1 MQENGNSKRW
11 NGRLVGLLD
20 PMDPRL
26 TDDRLAPILR
36 DFLEQYDSV
45 LDELDDEDVLRCL
58 AEDLL
63 TTFNLFLKRRKDEIL
78 VRLSAEQSSKGLIN
92 TTFIDIVCKDQP
104 FIVDTLE
111 MILDECQ
118 LEVISKHTASA
129 PVIRDRDGTIQA
141 IDGTAAKAKDEIICH
156 FEISEISEAV
166 ARNELLELIRERLTM
181 ASKMVKDF
189 KRMKGVLRDSIR
201 AIRRSSAGDP
211 DGDYNQTR
219 NLLEWLLQDHFVLF
233 GVKRWTCSGADLSS
247 LNEDLMLGIP
257 CPDPKDDEIVR
268 QSIKQLASENPP
280 VDRLI
285 SFKGLGES
293 CIHRQGKIDHVV
305 LKEPGDLSST
315 RFVHIWGLFTF
326 KAVQTPGDQIPHVR
340 NKFEQVIAQ
349 HSFPRGGMRY
359 KAHQNSFNS
368 IPVEFLFQA
377 QANEI
382 DAVIQAIHFV
392 ERSKEIRGHL
402 VVDEERRKGLYFL
415 ITPREGYSEEQRS
428 RIEEILFQLMGASYS
443 DSRVKLGKHGTVLL
457 SFFFTATDKLHE
469 VTAAQIEEKVR
480 LVAGSW
486 SDRLHRQLHQTVGIS
501 SESLFRRYRDAFP
514 KGYQISHTTDE
525 GILDMEKLE
534 QISSSENSGMA
545 FGVFR
550 NETDRERN
558 SARLR
563 IYQRR
568 NLFLSTT
575 LPILG
580 NFGLEIV
587 DQNAFPITPSS
598 GEKLT
603 IDTFQVH
610 GVTSDDHPLVA
621 RSELVVDA
629 LESIFNGSSSSDLL
643 DRLVLEVGV
652 NHLDV
657 DLIRNQLHFLHQL
670 GISTTIAF
678 ASGTLCQHGLITK
691 KLLKYYQ
698 IKFDPDLDLKK
709 ADRKSRLVEIKEE
722 ILRALNDVRSSAQDI
737 FLRRVLGIF
746 ESTLR
751 TTRFHQIG
759 NPLQAYKYDSVA
771 LPVGNHPRPWREI
784 FVHHPEVE
792 GIHLRGGPLAR
803 GGLRWS
809 DRTTDYRTE
818 VHGLQRTQMVKNV
831 LIVPV
836 GAKGGFILRKP
847 APTRA
852 DRREQADRLYKIFVE
867 GLLTLTDN
875 VVDHKIIPPGRMIC
889 WDGDD
894 PYLVVAADKGTAHLS
909 DTANEIA
916 QQRGYWLGDAFASG
930 GSNGYDHKELAITAK
945 GTWEQAKLHFR
956 SLDIQYE
963 KDPYSVVGIGDMS
976 GDVFGNGMVLASN
989 AKLIAAFNH
998 LDIFID
1004 PDPDL
1009 EIAARERFRLFNLKR
1024 SSWRD
1029 YDQDLISAGGGVFDR
1044 SDKKIDPSPV
1054 ARVLLGLP
1062 GTGVFAPEEVICAIL
1077 GADVDMIFNGGIGT
1091 FIRATQESDRDVDD
1105 ASNSACRIAASQV
1118 RSRMVV
1124 EGGNLG
1130 VTPKGRVE
1138 LARSGTL
1145 INTDFIDNSGGV
1157 DCSDHEVNLKTLL
1170 HDEVR
1175 SGALTLEQR
1184 NRILIDVQDDVC
1196 EQVLKNNREQG
1207 ILLGLDVVRSDAD
1220 PFSIER
1226 TMMILE
1232 DRDVLDREAE
1242 SLPSHE
1248 ELSTRHGEGR
1258 GLTRPELAIVAAH
1271 AKMDVYRRLLKQP
1284 EGRVDERRLLFDYF
1298 PDKIRKQFPHS
1309 IEKHQ
1314 LRREI
1319 AMTVLT
1325 NRIVD
1330 RAGSSFCLDME
1341 RETGRSIGH
1350 VARSYLMA
1358 DELIR
1363 AEEMRTEILALKN
1376 ISAKVA
1382 YVLLVRIEEAL
1393 RRTAAWLLATNDDDR
1408 LDRIEALIAEGVRPL
1423 QEYEDSIPGC
1433 LAGPEL
1439 ERHENHLQETIA
1451 LGLSESLAQRMTK
1464 FEYLTAGV
1472 RILDISRTFDIRVA
1486 DVARIYYHLGN
1497 RSGLHP
1503 LVRKCDEADFSG
1515 RWDSLSMRILRNT
1528 ILDGLWA
1535 LVARMCSKAP
1545 DNRDEGWI
1553 DQLVE
1558 DLRRKPSFKA
1568 MESDIRRIGSE
1579 ELSIASVQVL
1589 SVRFRRFVQ

>member
-1 MQENGNSKRW
+1 MSHNGNNKRW

-20 PMDPRL
+20 PQDPRL
-26 TDDRLAPILR
+26 ADDRLAPILK
-36 DFLEQYDSV
+36 DFLEQYDAV
-45 LDELDDEDVLRCL
+45 LDELDDEEVLRCL
-58 AEDLL
+58 AADLL
-63 TTFNLFLKRRKDEIL
+63 TTFNLFIKRRKDEIL
-78 VRLSAEQSSKGLIN
+78 VRLSVDSPEAGQVAA
-92 TTFIDIVCKDQP
+92 TFIDVVCKDQP

-111 MILDECQ
+111 LILEEYD
-118 LEVISKHTASA
+118 LEVVSKHIASA
-129 PVIRDRDGTIQA
+129 SVIRDRDGTIQA
-141 IDGTAAKAKDEIICH
+141 IDGTAAKARDEIICH
-156 FEISEISEAV
+156 FEISEVPDPDSREKLL
-166 ARNELLELIRERLTM
+166 NEIRDRLVMSST
-181 ASKMVKDF
+181 AVKDF
-189 KRMKGVLRDSIR
+189 RRMKGVLRDSIR

-233 GVKRWTCSGADLSS
+233 GVKRWECSEAGFSS
-247 LNEDLMLGIP
+247 LEEDLVLGIR
-257 CPDPKDDEIVR
+257 CPDQKDEELVL
-268 QSIKQLASENPP
+268 QSIRQLGSDNPP

-285 SFKGLGES
+285 SFKGMGES
-293 CIHRQGKIDHVV
+293 IIHRQGKIDHVV
-305 LKEPGDLSST
+305 LKEPGNQSSC

-326 KAVQTPGDQIPHVR
+326 KAVQTPGDQIPYVR
-340 NKFEQVIAQ
+340 NKFDQVIAQ
-349 HSFPRGGMRY
+349 HAFPRGGMRY
-359 KAHQNSFNS
+359 KAYQNSFNS

-377 QANEI
+377 QSTEI

-402 VVDEERRKGLYFL
+402 VIDEEHRKGLYFL
-415 ITPREGYSEEQRS
+415 VTPREGYSEEQRS
-428 RIEEILFQLMGASYS
+428 SIEDILYQLMGASYS

-457 SFFFTATDKLHE
+457 SFFFTATEKLHN
-469 VTAAQIEEKVR
+469 VTSAQIEEKVR
-480 LVAGSW
+480 LIAGSW
-486 SDRLHRQLHQTVGIS
+486 SDRLHRQLHLTFGS
-501 SESLFRRYRDAFP
+501 SADPLFRKYREAFS
-514 KGYQISHTTDE
+514 KGYQISHTPDE
-525 GILDMEKLE
+525 SILDLEKLE
-534 QISSSENSGMA
+534 QIGDAENSGMA
-545 FGVFR
+545 FSVLR
-550 NETDRERN
+550 NEADRDKN

-563 IYQRR
+563 IYQRK

-587 DQNAFPITPSS
+587 DQNSFPVVPATGP
-598 GEKLT
+598 KFT

-610 GVTSDDHPLVA
+610 GVNSDESPLIE
-621 RSELVVDA
+621 RSDLIVEA

-652 NHLDV
+652 NYLDV

-678 ASGTLCQHGLITK
+678 ASGTLCQHGMITK
-691 KLLKYYQ
+691 KMLEYYHV
-698 IKFDPDLDLKK
+698 KFDPDLELSM
-709 ADRKSRLVEIKEE
+709 AQRKSRSVEIKND
-722 ILRALNDVRSSAQDI
+722 ILRAFNDVRSSAQDI
-737 FLRRVLGIF
+737 FLRRLMGIF

-751 TTRFHQIG
+751 TTRFHQSP
-759 NPLQAYKYDSVA
+759 NPLQAYKFDSVS

-784 FVHHPEVE
+784 FVHHPDVE
-792 GIHLRGGPLAR
+792 GVHLRGGPLAR

-836 GAKGGFILRKP
+836 GAKGGFVLRKP
-847 APTRA
+847 AAIRGE
-852 DRREQADRLYKIFVE
+852 RREQADRLYKTFVE
-867 GLLTLTDN
+867 GLLLLTDN
-875 VVDHKIIPPGRMIC
+875 VVDKQVVPPERTIR

-909 DTANEIA
+909 DTANEISK
-916 QQRGYWLGDAFASG
+916 QHGYWLGDAFASG
-930 GSNGYDHKELAITAK
+930 GSSGYDHKELAITAK
-945 GTWEQAKLHFR
+945 GAWEQAKLHFWA
-956 SLDIQYE
+956 LGIQYE
-963 KDPYSVVGIGDMS
+963 KEPYSVVGIGDMS
-976 GDVFGNGMVLASN
+976 GDVFGNGMLLAKN

-1009 EIAARERFRLFNLKR
+1009 EVAARERSRLFELKR

-1029 YDQDLISAGGGVFDR
+1029 YDPKLISAGGGVFDR
-1044 SDKKIDPSPV
+1044 SDKTINPSPV

-1062 GTGVFAPEEVICAIL
+1062 GTGEFSPEDVIRAIL
-1077 GADVDMIFNGGIGT
+1077 AMQVDMLFNGGIGT
-1091 FIRATQESDRDVDD
+1091 FIRASHEHDRDVDD
-1105 ASNSACRIAASQV
+1105 PSNSASRIAANQV
-1118 RSRMVV
+1118 RSRMIV

-1138 LARSGTL
+1138 LAKSGTH

-1170 HDEVR
+1170 HEEVR
-1175 SGALTLEQR
+1175 SGSITLEQR
-1184 NRILIDVQDDVC
+1184 NQILIDVRDEVC
-1196 EQVLKNNREQG
+1196 DQVLENNREQG
-1207 ILLGLDVVRSDAD
+1207 LLLGLDEIRSDVD
-1220 PFSIER
+1220 PFLIER
-1226 TMMILE
+1226 TMMVLE
-1232 DRDVLDREAE
+1232 DRGVLDREAE

-1248 ELSTRHGEGR
+1248 ELSIRHGEGT

-1284 EGRVDERRLLFDYF
+1284 EGRVDEDRLLFEYF
-1298 PDKIRKQFPHS
+1298 PEKIREKFPHA

-1325 NRIVD
+1325 NKIVD

-1358 DELIR
+1358 DDLIR
-1363 AEEMRTEILALKN
+1363 AEEMRREILSLET
-1376 ISAKVA
+1376 ISSSIA
-1382 YVLLVRIEEAL
+1382 YVSLVRIEEAL

-1439 ERHENHLQETIA
+1439 ERFENHRQEA
-1451 LGLSESLAQRMTK
+1451 LDQGFSESLAQRMIK

-1472 RILDISRTFDIRVA
+1472 RILDISRTFDIRVPE
-1486 DVARIYYHLGN
+1486 VARIYYDLGN

-1503 LVRKCDEADFSG
+1503 LVRKCDEAVFSG

-1535 LVARMCSKAP
+1535 LVARICSKAP
-1545 DNRDEGWI
+1545 ENREEGWI

-1558 DLRRKPSFKA
+1558 ELRRKPSFKA

>member
-1 MQENGNSKRW
+1 MQESGTSKRW
-11 NGRLVGLLD
+11 SGRLVGLLD
-20 PMDPRL
+20 PSDPRL

-45 LDELDDEDVLRCL
+45 LDELDDEDVLRSL

-63 TTFNLFLKRRKDEIL
+63 TTFNLFLKRKKEEIL
-78 VRLSAEQSSKGLIN
+78 VHLSAEETPQEESS
-92 TTFIDIVCKDQP
+92 TTFIDVVCKDQP

-111 MILDECQ
+111 MILDEFH

-141 IDGTAAKAKDEIICH
+141 IDGTAAKARDEIICH
-156 FEISEISEAV
+156 FEISDISKQEV
-166 ARNELLELIRERLTM
+166 REQLLEQIRERLSM
-181 ASKMVKDF
+181 AAIAVKDF

-201 AIRRSSAGDP
+201 SIRRSAAGDP
-211 DGDYNQTR
+211 EGDYNQTR
-219 NLLEWLLQDHFVLF
+219 NLLEWLLQDHFILF
-233 GVKRWTCSGADLSS
+233 GVKRWACSDESLSS
-247 LNEDLMLGIP
+247 LEEDISLGIS
-257 CPDPKDDEIVR
+257 CPDSEDDEVIR
-268 QSIKQLASENPP
+268 HAIERLGSDNPP
-280 VDRLI
+280 IDRLV
-285 SFKGLGES
+285 SFKGMAES
-293 CIHRQGKIDHVV
+293 FIHRQGKIDHIV
-305 LKEPGDLSST
+305 LKEPGGLSST

-340 NKFEQVIAQ
+340 NKFERVISQ

-359 KAHQNSFNS
+359 KAYQNSFNS

-377 QANEI
+377 QSSEI

-415 ITPREGYSEEQRS
+415 ITPRDGYSEEQRS
-428 RIEEILFQLMGASYS
+428 RIEEILFELMGASYS

-469 VTAAQIEEKVR
+469 VTPEQIEEKVR

-486 SDRLHRQLHQTVGIS
+486 SDRLHRQLHLDIGS
-501 SESLFRRYRDAFP
+501 AAESLFRSYRDAFP
-514 KGYQISHTTDE
+514 KGYQISHSPDE
-525 GILDMEKLE
+525 GVQDIEKLE
-534 QISSSENSGMA
+534 QIRPSDEFGMA
-545 FGVFR
+545 FSVFR
-550 NETDRERN
+550 NEIDRDRS

-563 IYQRR
+563 IYQRK

-587 DQNAFPITPSS
+587 DQNAFQVSPST

-610 GVTSDDHPLVA
+610 GVTTDDHPLVT
-621 RSELVVDA
+621 RSALVVDA
-629 LESIFNGSSSSDLL
+629 LKSIFNGSSSSDLL

-652 NHLDV
+652 DHRDV

-678 ASGTLCQHGLITK
+678 ASGTLCQHAGITR
-691 KLLKYYQ
+691 KLLEYYH
-698 IKFDPDLDLKK
+698 IRFDPDLDLEMCE
-709 ADRKSRLVEIKEE
+709 RKSESAEIHGD

-751 TTRFHQIG
+751 TTRFHHNQD
-759 NPLQAYKYDSVA
+759 PLQAYKYDSVA
-771 LPVGNHPRPWREI
+771 LPVGAHPRPWREI

-792 GIHLRGGPLAR
+792 GVHLRGGPLAR

-847 APTRA
+847 ASDRGE
-852 DRREQADRLYKIFVE
+852 RREQADRLYRVFVE
-867 GLLTLTDN
+867 GLLRLTDN
-875 VVDHKIIPPGRMIC
+875 VVDQQVVVPERTIR

-909 DTANEIA
+909 NTANEISKEH
-916 QQRGYWLGDAFASG
+916 GFWLGDAFASG
-930 GSNGYDHKELAITAK
+930 GSNGYDHKKLAITAR
-945 GTWEQAKLHFR
+945 GSWEQAKLHFR
-956 SLDIQYE
+956 KLEIEFE

-976 GDVFGNGMVLASN
+976 GDVFGNGMLLARN

-1009 EIAARERFRLFNLKR
+1009 ELAAKERERLFKLKR

-1029 YDQDLISAGGGVFDR
+1029 YDPELISAGGGVFDR
-1044 SDKKIDPSPV
+1044 SEKKISPSPV

-1062 GTGVFAPEEVICAIL
+1062 GSGDFSPEEVIRSIL
-1077 GADVDMIFNGGIGT
+1077 GAEVDMIYNGGIGT
-1091 FIRATQESDRDVDD
+1091 FIRSSQESNRDVND
-1105 ASNSACRIAASQV
+1105 ASNFACRIAADAV
-1118 RSRMVV
+1118 RARMVI

-1138 LARSGTL
+1138 LARAGTQ

-1170 HDEVR
+1170 HDVVR
-1175 SGALTLEQR
+1175 SGAITLEER
-1184 NRILIDVQDDVC
+1184 NQVLIDVQADVC
-1196 EQVLKNNREQG
+1196 EQVLDNTREQG
-1207 ILLGLDVVRSDAD
+1207 HLLGLDEVRSNSD
-1220 PFSIER
+1220 PFSFER

-1232 DRDVLDREAE
+1232 DRGVLDREAE

-1248 ELSTRHGEGR
+1248 ELATRHAAGG
-1258 GLTRPELAIVAAH
+1258 GLTRPELAVVGAH

-1284 EGRVDERRLLFDYF
+1284 EGRVDENRLLFEYF
-1298 PDKIRKQFPHS
+1298 PEKIREQFPES
-1309 IEKHQ
+1309 IAKHQ

-1325 NRIVD
+1325 NKIVD
-1330 RAGSSFCLDME
+1330 RGGSSFCLDME

-1358 DELIR
+1358 DDLIG
-1363 AEEMRTEILALKN
+1363 AEEMRKEILALEN
-1376 ISAKVA
+1376 ISSEVV
-1382 YVLLVRIEEAL
+1382 YTSLVRIEEAL
-1393 RRTAAWLLATNDDDR
+1393 RRTAAWLLSTNDDDR

-1439 ERHENHLQETIA
+1439 ERHENHLQEAMA
-1451 LGLSESLAQRMTK
+1451 LGLSETFAQRMTK

-1472 RILDISRTFDIRVA
+1472 RILDISRSFEIRVP
-1486 DVARIYYHLGN
+1486 DVARLYYYLGN

-1535 LVARMCSKAP
+1535 LVAKICSKAP
-1545 DNRDEGWI
+1545 KDPKDGWI
-1553 DQLVE
+1553 EQLVE

>member
-1 MQENGNSKRW
+1 MPGNDRNKGW

-20 PMDPRL
+20 PQDPRL

-36 DFLEQYDSV
+36 DFLEQYDAV
-45 LDELDDEDVLRCL
+45 LDELDDEEVLRGL

-78 VRLSAEQSSKGLIN
+78 VRLSAEQSFSGEDGI
-92 TTFIDIVCKDQP
+92 TFIDVVCKDQP

-111 MILDECQ
+111 LILEESGF
-118 LEVISKHTASA
+118 EVLSKHTASA
-129 PVIRDRDGTIQA
+129 SVIRDRDGTIQA
-141 IDGTAAKAKDEIICH
+141 IDATAAKARDEIICH
-156 FEISEISEAV
+156 FAIGEVSDPEA
-166 ARNELLELIRERLTM
+166 REKLLEEIRERLTL
-181 ASKMVKDF
+181 AAAAVKDF

-201 AIRRSSAGDP
+201 AIRRSAAGDP
-211 DGDYNQTR
+211 EGDYNQTR
-219 NLLEWLLQDHFVLF
+219 HLLEWLLQDHFVFF
-233 GVKRWTCSGADLSS
+233 GVKRWVCSGDSISSLEEDLS
-247 LNEDLMLGIP
+247 LGIQ
-257 CPDPKDDEIVR
+257 CEDPKDEEIVL
-268 QSIKQLASENPP
+268 QSIQSLASENPP
-280 VDRLI
+280 VDRLF
-285 SFKGLGES
+285 SFKGMGES
-293 CIHRQGKIDHVV
+293 IIHRQGKIDHVV
-305 LKEPGDLSST
+305 LKEPGGLSST

-326 KAVQTPGDQIPHVR
+326 KAVQTPGDQIPYVR
-340 NKFEQVIAQ
+340 NKFDQVISQ

-359 KAHQNSFNS
+359 KSYLTSFNS

-377 QANEI
+377 QAGEI

-392 ERSKEIRGHL
+392 ERSREIRGHL
-402 VVDEERRKGLYFL
+402 VMDEEKRKGLYFL

-428 RIEEILFQLMGASYS
+428 RIEEILFDLMGASYS

-457 SFFFTATDKLHE
+457 SFFFTAADKLKE
-469 VTAAQIEEKVR
+469 VTTDQIEERVR

-486 SDRLHRQLHQTVGIS
+486 SDRLHRQLHLTRGS
-501 SESLFRRYRDAFP
+501 SAESLFRRYREAFP
-514 KGYQISHTTDE
+514 KGYQISHSPDE
-525 GILDMEKLE
+525 SIQDLEKLE
-534 QISSSENSGMA
+534 QIRSAENSGMA
-545 FGVFR
+545 FSVLR
-550 NETDRERN
+550 NDGDREKS

-563 IYQRR
+563 IYQRE

-587 DQNAFPITPSS
+587 DQNSYQISPST

-610 GVTSDDHPLVA
+610 GISSDGDPLVT
-621 RSELVVDA
+621 RSDLIVGA

-643 DRLVLEVGV
+643 DRLVLQVGV
-652 NHLDV
+652 DHLDV

-678 ASGTLCQHGLITK
+678 ASGTLCQHTEITK
-691 KLLKYYQ
+691 NLLNYYHV
-698 IKFDPDLDLKK
+698 KFDPDLDLSMEE
-709 ADRKSRLVEIKEE
+709 RKSASIEIRDE
-722 ILRALNDVRSSAQDI
+722 ILRKLNDVRSSAQDL

-751 TTRFHQIG
+751 TTRFQEQG

-792 GIHLRGGPLAR
+792 GVHLRGGPLAR

-836 GAKGGFILRKP
+836 GAKGGFILRDP
-847 APTRA
+847 AATRGE
-852 DRREQADRLYKIFVE
+852 RREQADRLYKIFIE
-867 GLLTLTDN
+867 GLLSLTDN
-875 VVDHKIIPPGRMIC
+875 VVDQQVISPDRTIR

-909 DTANEIA
+909 DTANEIS
-916 QQRGYWLGDAFASG
+916 QSHGYWLGDAFASG
-930 GSNGYDHKELAITAK
+930 GSTGYDHKELAITAK
-945 GTWEQAKLHFR
+945 GSWEQAKIHFR
-956 SLDIQYE
+956 TLGIEYE

-976 GDVFGNGMVLASN
+976 GDVFGNGLLLASN

-1009 EIAARERFRLFNLKR
+1009 QVAAKERSRLFKLDR

-1029 YDQDLISAGGGVFDR
+1029 YDPSLISAGGGVFDR
-1044 SDKKIDPSPV
+1044 SDKTIDLSSV

-1062 GTGVFAPEEVICAIL
+1062 GSGTFSPEDVIRAIL
-1077 GADVDMIFNGGIGT
+1077 AADVDLLFNGGIGT
-1091 FIRATQESDRDVDD
+1091 FIRSSQEDDREVDD
-1105 ASNSACRIAASQV
+1105 AANSACRIPANQV
-1118 RSRMVV
+1118 RSRMIV

-1130 VTPKGRVE
+1130 VTPLGRVE

-1145 INTDFIDNSGGV
+1145 INTDFVDNSGGV

-1170 HDEVR
+1170 HEEVR
-1175 SGALTLEQR
+1175 SGSITVEER
-1184 NRILIDVQDDVC
+1184 NQILLDVRETVC
-1196 EQVLKNNREQG
+1196 DQVLENNRSQG
-1207 ILLGLDVVRSDAD
+1207 LLLGLDVVRSEVD
-1220 PFSIER
+1220 PFSVER
-1226 TMMILE
+1226 TMMVLE
-1232 DRDVLDREAE
+1232 DRGVLDREAE

-1248 ELSTRHGEGR
+1248 DLLTRQGEGSSW
-1258 GLTRPELAIVAAH
+1258 TRPELAIVAAH

-1284 EGRVDERRLLFDYF
+1284 EGRVDEKRLLFEYF
-1298 PDKIRKQFPHS
+1298 PEKIRNEFPHA

-1330 RAGSSFCLDME
+1330 RGGSSFCLDME
-1341 RETGRSIGH
+1341 RETGRSVGH
-1350 VARSYLMA
+1350 VARSYIVA
-1358 DELIR
+1358 DDLLR
-1363 AEEMRTEILALKN
+1363 AEEMFREILALKS
-1376 ISAKVA
+1376 ISASVA
-1382 YVLLVRIEEAL
+1382 NVSLVRVEEAL

-1433 LAGPEL
+1433 LSGPEL
-1439 ERHENHLQETIA
+1439 ERHENHLQEAIN
-1451 LGLSESLAQRMTK
+1451 LGFSESLAQRLTK

-1472 RILDISRTFDIRVA
+1472 RILDISRTYDIRVP

-1503 LVRKCDEADFSG
+1503 LVRKCDEAAFSG

-1535 LVARMCSKAP
+1535 LVARICSKAP
-1545 DNRDEGWI
+1545 DDRAEGWI
-1553 DQLVE
+1553 DHLVDE
-1558 DLRRKPSFKA
+1558 LRRKPSFKA

>member
-1 MQENGNSKRW
+1 MQESEASKRW
-11 NGRLVGLLD
+11 SGRLVGLLD
-20 PMDPRL
+20 PSDPRL

-45 LDELDDEDVLRCL
+45 LDELDDEEVLRSL

-63 TTFNLFLKRRKDEIL
+63 TTFNLFLKRKKEEIL
-78 VRLSAEQSSKGLIN
+78 VHLSVAGDPGPKTSTS
-92 TTFIDIVCKDQP
+92 FIDVVCKDQP
-104 FIVDTLE
+104 FIVDSLE
-111 MILDECQ
+111 MILDEFQ
-118 LEVISKHTASA
+118 LEVINKHTASA
-129 PVIRDRDGTIQA
+129 PVVRDRDGTIQA

-156 FEISEISEAV
+156 FEISEISDPTVQEQ
-166 ARNELLELIRERLTM
+166 LLEMIRKRLDM
-181 ASKMVKDF
+181 AAKTVLDF

-201 AIRRSSAGDP
+201 SIRRSAAGDP

-233 GVKRWTCSGADLSS
+233 GVKRWACSQESLTALEEDLS
-247 LNEDLMLGIP
+247 LGIP
-257 CPDPKDDEIVR
+257 CPDSKDDEVVR
-268 QSIKQLASENPP
+268 LAIEQLGSGHPP
-280 VDRLI
+280 VDRLV
-285 SFKGLGES
+285 SFKGMAES
-293 CIHRQGKIDHVV
+293 VIHRQGKIDHIVFM
-305 LKEPGDLSST
+305 EPGGLSST
-315 RFVHIWGLFTF
+315 RFVHVWGLFTF

-340 NKFEQVIAQ
+340 NKFEHVISQ

-359 KAHQNSFNS
+359 KAYQNSFNS

-377 QANEI
+377 KASEI

-402 VVDEERRKGLYFL
+402 VIDDERRKGLYFL
-415 ITPREGYSEEQRS
+415 ITPRDGYSEEQRS
-428 RIEEILFQLMGASYS
+428 SIEEILFELMGASYS

-457 SFFFTATDKLHE
+457 SFYFTATDKLHE
-469 VTAAQIEEKVR
+469 ISAEQIEEKVR

-486 SDRLHRQLHQTVGIS
+486 SDRLHRQLHLDKDT
-501 SESLFRRYRDAFP
+501 EADSLFRSYRDAFP
-514 KGYQISHTTDE
+514 KGYQISHSPDE
-525 GILDMEKLE
+525 ALQDIEKLE
-534 QISSSENSGMA
+534 QIRLADEAGMA
-545 FGVFR
+545 FSVSR
-550 NETDRERN
+550 SEIDRERS

-563 IYQRR
+563 IYQRK

-587 DQNAFPITPSS
+587 DQNAFQVSPPT

-610 GVTSDDHPLVA
+610 GVTSDDHPLME
-621 RSELVVDA
+621 RSQLVVDA

-643 DRLVLEVGV
+643 DKLVLEVGV
-652 NHLDV
+652 GHLDV

-678 ASGTLCQHGLITK
+678 ASGTLCQHGAITR
-691 KLLKYYQ
+691 KLLEYYHVR
-698 IKFDPDLDLKK
+698 FDPDLDLGMKERK
-709 ADRKSRLVEIKEE
+709 AKAAEIRRE
-722 ILRALNDVRSSAQDI
+722 ILRALNSVRSSAQDI
-737 FLRRVLGIF
+737 FIRRLFGIL

-751 TTRFHQIG
+751 TTRFHHSRD
-759 NPLQAYKYDSVA
+759 PLQAYKYDSVS

-792 GIHLRGGPLAR
+792 GVHLRGGPLAR

-836 GAKGGFILRKP
+836 GAKGGFVLRKP
-847 APTRA
+847 EPDRGE
-852 DRREQADRLYKIFVE
+852 RREQADRLYRVFVE
-867 GLLTLTDN
+867 GLLRLTDN
-875 VVDHKIIPPGRMIC
+875 VVDHQVIPPDRTVR

-909 DTANEIA
+909 NTANEIS
-916 QQRGYWLGDAFASG
+916 REHGFWLGDAFASG
-930 GSNGYDHKELAITAK
+930 GSNGYDHKKLAITAR
-945 GTWEQAKLHFR
+945 GSWEQAKLHFR
-956 SLDIQYE
+956 NLAIDFENQ
-963 KDPYSVVGIGDMS
+963 PYSVVGIGDMS
-976 GDVFGNGMVLASN
+976 GDVFGNGMLLAQN

-1009 EIAARERFRLFNLKR
+1009 EKSAKERERLFKLKR

-1029 YDQDLISAGGGVFDR
+1029 FDPALISAGGGVYDR
-1044 SDKKIDPSPV
+1044 SDKKISPSHV

-1062 GTGVFAPEEVICAIL
+1062 STGEFSPEEVIRAIL
-1077 GADVDMIFNGGIGT
+1077 GAQVDMIYNGGIGT
-1091 FIRATQESDRDVDD
+1091 FIRSSQENDRDVDD
-1105 ASNSACRIAASQV
+1105 AANSACRIAANAV
-1118 RSRMVV
+1118 RARMII

-1138 LARSGTL
+1138 LARGGTQ

-1170 HDEVR
+1170 HDVVR
-1175 SGALTLEQR
+1175 SGEITLEER
-1184 NRILIDVQDDVC
+1184 NQILIDVQDDVC
-1196 EQVLKNNREQG
+1196 EQVLDNTREQG
-1207 ILLGLDVVRSDAD
+1207 LLLGLDEVRGNSD

-1226 TMMILE
+1226 TMMLLE
-1232 DRDVLDREAE
+1232 DRGVLDREAE

-1248 ELSTRHGEGR
+1248 ELATRHAAGG

-1284 EGRVDERRLLFDYF
+1284 EGRVDENRLLFEYF
-1298 PDKIRKQFPHS
+1298 PERIREQFPDS
-1309 IEKHQ
+1309 IRKHQ

-1358 DELIR
+1358 DDLIG
-1363 AEEMRTEILALKN
+1363 AEEMRTKILALKN
-1376 ISAKVA
+1376 IPSEVV
-1382 YVLLVRIEEAL
+1382 YTSLVKIEEAL

-1408 LDRIEALIAEGVRPL
+1408 LDRIDSLIAEGVRPL

-1439 ERHENHLQETIA
+1439 ERHENHLQETIE
-1451 LGLSESLAQRMTK
+1451 LGISETLAQRIIK

-1472 RILDISRTFDIRVA
+1472 RILDISRSFDIRVP
-1486 DVARIYYHLGN
+1486 DVARLYYYLGN
-1497 RSGLHP
+1497 HSGLHP
-1503 LVRKCDEADFSG
+1503 LVRKCDVADFSG

-1535 LVARMCSKAP
+1535 LVARICDKAP
-1545 DNRDEGWI
+1545 KEREEGWI
-1553 DQLVE
+1553 EQMVE

-1589 SVRFRRFVQ
+1589 SVRFRRYVQ